1 VRQWRITATA
11 DRTAPD
17 PFAYCRG
24 SRREQSLRPS
34 HIVVT
39 SQTVRRLTGESRVGD
54 LFAA

>member
-39 SQTVRRLTGESRVGD
+39 SQTVRRLTGGSRVGD